1 MSILN
6 YIKPVSLLSWAKE
19 QIIDK
24 TITYTIAKQQLLDQ
38 IRQGK
43 TILKAKDGTTQIKV
57 TKKSIATELKENRKV
72 PAPHIDT
79 DHIWYGAFVETYG
92 IHGLDLPSGRVTYSY
107 GDTVVDDNG
116 VPFENPKAQFTA
128 DNLPRSLMLVMFLGL
143 PTRVLSVDKNG
154 KLSFNLR
161 QFWHNLAGGWDRPE
175 KTDPKKAA
183 ATKNLYNR
191 IFLFPS
197 KIIIAAYYTAT
208 FFIKFPFNLI
218 KFFGLMLPL
227 VMKNSM
233 GKFTGYLI
241 AKSGKGFGKDG
252 ILNKVAG
259 FILGLFS
266 IVAFTVHVAIRIF
279 TLAARA
285 FFTPVTSAQLAWGE
299 GRAIDKLTDSS
310 SKGRGSLTIGALI
323 GLIGVAMSLALSI
336 TLWSIAFPLA
346 ITMTVAIFPSLVP
359 VVTSLSQLP
368 LIAAGLTSIK
378 GGFALAVGSLPAAF
392 ASAATWLA
400 SLVGLT
406 LTTPAIAV
414 GVPVAVFA
422 IGLGTPTAYVADLLG
437 NSWARW
443 QKGGLL
449 TWVLSAVIRTS
460 KSGAKGE
467 EDVPLLPTPGKEK
480 TGEPQPK
487 QASENQVIASR
498 KSQEGTKTAEGTLDE
513 TAKRAEDAHAE
524 EPAPTGGKDL
534 ANQDAVDLETLNQ
547 AAPGNDF
554 N

>member
-24 TITYTIAKQQLLDQ
+24 TITYTIARQQLLDK

-43 TILKAKDGTTQIKV
+43 TTLAAKEGTKKIKV
-57 TKKSIATELKENRKV
+57 NKQSIEIELKENLKV

-107 GDTVVDDNG
+107 GDTLVNENG
-116 VPFENPKAQFTA
+116 VPYENPKAQFTA
-128 DNLPRSLMLVMFLGL
+128 DDLPRSLMLVMFLGL
-143 PTRVLSVDKNG
+143 PTRVLSVDNNG

-161 QFWHNLAGGWDRPE
+161 QFWHNLAGGWDRPA
-175 KTDPKKAA
+175 KTDPQKAA

-191 IFLFPS
+191 IFLFPF

-208 FFIKFPFNLI
+208 FFIKFPFNVI

-233 GKFTGYLI
+233 GKFTGYLA
-241 AKSGKGFGKDG
+241 AKSGKQFGKAG
-252 ILNKVAG
+252 FFHKVAG
-259 FILGLFS
+259 FFLGLFS
-266 IVAFTVHVAIRIF
+266 IVAFTVHAAIRIF

-285 FFTPVTSAQLAWGE
+285 FFTPVTSAQFAWGE
-299 GRAIDKLTDSS
+299 GRAINKFSDSS
-310 SKGRGSLTIGALI
+310 KKGYGSLTIGALI
-323 GLIGVAMSLALSI
+323 GLTGVAMSLALSI
-336 TLWSIAFPLA
+336 TLWSIAVPLA
-346 ITMTVAIFPSLVP
+346 ITMTVAVFPSLVP
-359 VVTSLSQLP
+359 VVTSLSQIP

-406 LTTPAIAV
+406 LTAPAIAV
-414 GVPVAVFA
+414 GVPVAVFT
-422 IGLGTPTAYVADLLG
+422 IGLGTPTAYVADLLS

-449 TWVLSAVIRTS
+449 TWLLSAVIRS
-460 KSGAKGE
+460 GKSGAKDDE
-467 EDVPLLPTPGKEK
+467 HKPLLGSEKKENK
-480 TGEPQPK
+480 DEQPLPKPDSEK
-487 QASENQVIASR
+487 QVKALR
-498 KSQEGTKTAEGTLDE
+498 TSQEGVDAAVGDLDDK
-513 TAKRAEDAHAE
+513 AKLAGKVD
-524 EPAPTGGKDL
+524 EPAVLGKASATAD
-534 ANQDAVDLETLNQ
+534 QDAVDLVTLNG
-547 AAPGNDF
+547 PTVGSDF